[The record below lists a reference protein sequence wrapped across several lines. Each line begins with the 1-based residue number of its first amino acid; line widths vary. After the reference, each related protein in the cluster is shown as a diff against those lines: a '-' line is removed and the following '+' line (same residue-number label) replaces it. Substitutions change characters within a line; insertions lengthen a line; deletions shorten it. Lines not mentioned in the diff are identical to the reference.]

1 MNLQHRQVK
10 GMKILAILV
19 SLAVGVQAQPTAPAK
34 LVAGEVTA
42 IDASAKQI
50 KVKGDD
56 GVGYNLALQDNTIYL
71 RMPLGE
77 TDQKKAVRIAF
88 ADVTVGDRLIARG
101 PLGEDKTVPVR
112 TVMIMTKGDVAQKQ
126 QRDQADWQKRGVTG
140 IAGAVNPASKEI
152 IITTRGRD
160 SKTVTVDVAAAT
172 FERYA
177 QDSIRFADAKASSL
191 AEIQPGDTIRVL
203 GEKSEDGS
211 RIKAE
216 AIVSGAFETVAGTV
230 VSTDPGSGEVRITNL
245 QTKKTL
251 VVKTTAGTMLRRIDE
266 QTATML
272 ARRMRP
278 ATPGGDAAPG
288 GPPAG
293 GPPSGGRPG
302 GTDGAGGGR
311 GFGGGRGPG
320 GSGDLQQVLERSPQ
334 LSLADLKKGD
344 AVIVSGAKAPEGAP
358 VMAFSFVAG
367 VEPFL
372 AAAPRTAGQVNLGSW
387 NLEAGGIAE
396 Q

>member
-1 MNLQHRQVK
+1 ML
-10 GMKILAILV
+10 GILV
-19 SLAVGVQAQPTAPAK
+19 PLGVLVQAQTPAPAK

-42 IDASAKQI
+42 IDASAKQL

-56 GVGYNLALQDNTIYL
+56 GVSYNVALQDNTIYL

-88 ADVTVGDRLIARG
+88 SDVNVGDRLIARG
-101 PLGEDKTVPVR
+101 PLAEDTKTVPVR

-140 IAGAVNPASKEI
+140 IASAVNAASKEI

-160 SKTVTVDVAAAT
+160 SKAVTIDASAST

-177 QDSIRFADAKASSL
+177 PDSIRFADAKPSSQ
-191 AEIQPGDTIRVL
+191 AEIQSGDTIRVL

-230 VSTDPGSGEVRITNL
+230 ISADAASGEVRITNL
-245 QTKKTL
+245 QSKKPL
-251 VVKTTAGTMLRRIDE
+251 IVKTGAGTMLRRIDE

-278 ATPGGDAAPG
+278 ATGADAPPPGGV
-288 GPPAG
+288 PA
-293 GPPSGGRPG
+293 GGRPG
-302 GTDGAGGGR
+302 GPDAAPGGR

-334 LSLADLKKGD
+334 LSLAELKKGD